1 MKLKEIKLFVFVTF
15 RFKNFD
21 QIDEDFESKR
31 NEKSSFISHIL
42 RYLLVYRSNN
52 NFLKSALKNQMGTFY
67 D

>member
-15 RFKNFD
+15 RFKNLD
-21 QIDEDFESKR
+21 QTDEDFESKR
-31 NEKSSFISHIL
+31 NEKSSFISYIL